1 MGGAVAVGAL
11 CAGSGARVCDRGARE
26 FGHAWIDN
34 RGAGVA
40 NQSRRSRE
48 RAADRDR
55 SALCFTLR
63 ARDHLLAELVDR
75 KTLAVAD
82 LDGAVDFSRAGLAG
96 QRADAACV
104 FLRCRAGGPLAGE
117 TLAGAVSPGAFCR
130 HRSHARTF
138 RGVGGAI
145 LRNDGARAA
154 SGEMVG
160 AIYRATDRRFFPAAR
175 LGLDAAA
182 GSDLLFAVA
191 FVFTAAALAQVR

>member
-1 MGGAVAVGAL
+1 MGGAVALGAL

-34 RGAGVA
+34 CGAGVA

-55 SALCFTLR
+55 SALRFTLR

-82 LDGAVDFSRAGLAG
+82 VDSTLDFSWTRLAREG
-96 QRADAACV
+96 SDPACV
-104 FLRCRAGGPLAGE
+104 FLRCRAGGTLAGE
-117 TLAGAVSPGAFCR
+117 MLAGAVSPGAFCW

-154 SGEMVG
+154 SRKMVG
-160 AIYRATDRRFFPAAR
+160 PVCRP
-175 LGLDAAA
+175 
-182 GSDLLFAVA
+182 
-191 FVFTAAALAQVR
+191 